1 MLGLQALYRMFVF
14 DMIDLLFLMPVVE
27 RFFVWIFA
35 LASTYY
41 SSHVWQ
47 MVSLYMISANVQDRI
62 ILWIEIL

>member
-1 MLGLQALYRMFVF
+1 MLGLQALYRMYVF
-14 DMIDLLFLMPVVE
+14 DMIDLLFLMPVLK

-35 LASTYY
+35 LASTTPP
-41 SSHVWQ
+41 